1 MVPVKKGQFYL
12 FSYCG
17 QVFINYSA
25 KNLFCF
31 LLSDVSIVDRH
42 RSRFENHVDQEN
54 RKNNELS
61 KNKEEKLQND
71 ENSKANDSSRPST
84 LPYNGVS
91 NNKKSW
97 MLSMMYS
104 KTQDDDKKSPSPE
117 SFKNGVEIV
126 NNNYILYNKS
136 KEESSSNS
144 SVNSLSRDNIKDMQ
158 EKLIYRNGDAG
169 IRSPTSENIPRYG
182 DASGIISRA
191 KEGLAASKS
200 KPESKPTS
208 PLSPSSSFIIQEMKK
223 PESDIQW
230 EQLVKAV
237 KRPLVINDLD
247 FSDLKSEE
255 DVNLFETIGPDLGYD
270 VNGGPPPP
278 PLPPGLGPPPPPP
291 PLPMGAGPVPP
302 PPPPDFLNNKF
313 NRLNGALEAP
323 SVHPTWLKR
332 NQHHGQESQVKE
344 QSNQKQK
351 TKKTLKLFWRE
362 VKEDKSLLKRIG
374 RKKTIW
380 DELKPVPV
388 DTQKLEHLF
397 ENRAKDVMNKVR

>member
-1 MVPVKKGQFYL
+1 M
-12 FSYCG
+12 
-17 QVFINYSA
+17 
-25 KNLFCF
+25 
-31 LLSDVSIVDRH
+31 SIVDRH

-54 RKNNELS
+54 RKNSELS
-61 KNKEEKLQND
+61 KSKEDKSQTEEKN
-71 ENSKANDSSRPST
+71 KANDCNRPNT
-84 LPYNGVS
+84 LPYSMNS
-91 NNKKSW
+91 TNKKSW

-104 KTQDDDKKSPSPE
+104 KSQEDDTKSPSPE
-117 SFKNGVEIV
+117 SLKNGVEIV

-136 KEESSSNS
+136 KEENSSSNS
-144 SVNSLSRDNIKDMQ
+144 SVNSKDNSIKDMQ
-158 EKLIYRNGDAG
+158 EKFIYRNGDAG
-169 IRSPTSENIPRYG
+169 IRSPTSENNIPRIG
-182 DASGIISRA
+182 DPSGIISRA
-191 KEGLAASKS
+191 KEGLAASKT

-208 PLSPSSSFIIQEMKK
+208 PLSPNSSFIIQEMKK

-237 KRPLVINDLD
+237 KRPLIINDLD
-247 FSDLKSEE
+247 FTDLRSEE
-255 DVNLFETIGPDLGYD
+255 DVDLFETVNHHDKSYEM
-270 VNGGPPPP
+270 NGGPPPP

-302 PPPPDFLNNKF
+302 PPPPDLSNYRFG
-313 NRLNGALEAP
+313 RMNGTSDAP
-323 SVHPTWLKR
+323 SVPPTWLKR
-332 NQHHGQESQVKE
+332 NQHHSQESQIKE
-344 QSNQKQK
+344 QSKNGNQK

-397 ENRAKDVMNKVR
+397 ENRAKDVMNKVRFFLLLLHDRCFTLIKNITFLKTKMFT

>member
-1 MVPVKKGQFYL
+1 M
-12 FSYCG
+12 
-17 QVFINYSA
+17 
-25 KNLFCF
+25 
-31 LLSDVSIVDRH
+31 DRH

-54 RKNNELS
+54 RKNSELS
-61 KNKEEKLQND
+61 KNKDEKIQND
-71 ENSKANDSSRPST
+71 ERNKANDSMRPST
-84 LPYNGVS
+84 LPYGMTT
-91 NNKKSW
+91 NKKSW
-97 MLSMMYS
+97 MLSMMYGKS
-104 KTQDDDKKSPSPE
+104 QEEDTKSPPPSEPV
-117 SFKNGVEIV
+117 KNGVEIV
-126 NNNYILYNKS
+126 NNNYILYNKA

-144 SVNSLSRDNIKDMQ
+144 SVNSLSKDSVKDMQ
-158 EKLIYRNGDAG
+158 EKFIYRNGDSG
-169 IRSPTSENIPRYG
+169 VKSPTPENIPRIG
-182 DASGIISRA
+182 DSSGIISRA

-237 KRPLVINDLD
+237 KRPLIINDLD
-247 FSDLKSEE
+247 FTDLKSEE
-255 DVNLFETIGPDLGYD
+255 DVDLLESLGPDLGTEM
-270 VNGGPPPP
+270 NGGPPPP

-302 PPPPDFLNNKF
+302 PPPPDLLTNKF
-313 NRLNGALEAP
+313 NRINGAPEPP
-323 SVHPTWLKR
+323 SVPPTWLKR

-344 QSNQKQK
+344 QSNRNQK
-351 TKKTLKLFWRE
+351 TKKTVKLFWRE

-397 ENRAKDVMNKVR
+397 ENRAKDLMNKVRYK

>member
-1 MVPVKKGQFYL
+1 M
-12 FSYCG
+12 
-17 QVFINYSA
+17 
-25 KNLFCF
+25 
-31 LLSDVSIVDRH
+31 DRH

-61 KNKEEKLQND
+61 KNKDDKLQN
-71 ENSKANDSSRPST
+71 EEKNRVNDSSRPST
-84 LPYNGVS
+84 LPYRMNS
-91 NNKKSW
+91 TNKKSW

-104 KTQDDDKKSPSPE
+104 KSQEEDTKSPSPE
-117 SFKNGVEIV
+117 SYKNGVEIV

-136 KEESSSNS
+136 KDESPLNSNL
-144 SVNSLSRDNIKDMQ
+144 NSLSKDNCVKDIQ
-158 EKLIYRNGDAG
+158 EKFIYRNGDSG
-169 IRSPTSENIPRYG
+169 VRSPTSENIPRIG
-182 DASGIISRA
+182 DTSGIISRA
-191 KEGLAASKS
+191 KEGLAGKS
-200 KPESKPTS
+200 KPESKPNS

-247 FSDLKSEE
+247 FTDLKSEE
-255 DVNLFETIGPDLGYD
+255 DVDLLETLESSLGSEI
-270 VNGGPPPP
+270 NGGPPPP

-302 PPPPDFLNNKF
+302 PPPPDFLNNKIY
-313 NRLNGALEAP
+313 RMNGTAEAP
-323 SVHPTWLKR
+323 PVPPTWLKR
-332 NQHHGQESQVKE
+332 NQHHSQESQVKE
-344 QSNQKQK
+344 QSNRSQK

-397 ENRAKDVMNKVR
+397 ENRAKDVINKVRFLFYK